1 MTKDWEFDA
10 ISSALAPM
18 SPSVACRNASLRATI
33 GPAKREGGAHAER
46 EHPRDP
52 EIAGPLARRAG
63 HKAGRGVAD
72 GFKMAVDFEADG
84 TFGMTR
90 APRMDAL
97 SESRFAISTV
107 PPHAAMVSDA
117 M

>member
-1 MTKDWEFDA
+1 M
-10 ISSALAPM
+10 
-18 SPSVACRNASLRATI
+18 
-33 GPAKREGGAHAER
+33 
-46 EHPRDP
+46 
-52 EIAGPLARRAG
+52 
-63 HKAGRGVAD
+63 AD